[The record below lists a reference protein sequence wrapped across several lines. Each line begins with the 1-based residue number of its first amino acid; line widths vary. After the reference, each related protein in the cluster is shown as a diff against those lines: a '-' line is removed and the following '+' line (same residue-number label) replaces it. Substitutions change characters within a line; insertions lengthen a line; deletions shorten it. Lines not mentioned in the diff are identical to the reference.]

1 MLYITWVYLVTSNLF
16 KFILI
21 HDLVILLSISGIKK
35 LVVFVNK
42 VDIMD
47 DEEMLELVEMEIQ
60 ELLEKYGFDAEETP
74 IVFGSARFFTFT
86 QFCFKLRR
94 I

>member
-1 MLYITWVYLVTSNLF
+1 MVTSSPLSYT
-16 KFILI
+16 LI

-74 IVFGSARFFTFT
+74 IVFGSARFVTFA
-86 QFCFKLRR
+86 QSCFELWR